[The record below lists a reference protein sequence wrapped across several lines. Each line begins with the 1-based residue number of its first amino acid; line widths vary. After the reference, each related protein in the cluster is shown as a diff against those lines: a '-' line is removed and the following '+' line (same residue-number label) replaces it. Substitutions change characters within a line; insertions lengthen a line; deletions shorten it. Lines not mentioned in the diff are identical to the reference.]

1 MVDLNKVKQL
11 REETAVSLGEC
22 RKALEESDGDIEKAK
37 DILRKMG
44 RNLAEKRV
52 EKEAKSGIIYSYL
65 HSNNKVGVMIE
76 LRCESDFVANS
87 EDFKNL
93 AHELCLQVTAMKP
106 KFIYPEEITEE
117 DLKKE
122 KEIYEEQLKQSGK
135 PQEMIGKIMEGKI
148 EKYKDENSLIKQ
160 VWVKDNSKIIKDL
173 FDETV
178 AKLGEN
184 IKIAKFV
191 RYEI

>member
-1 MVDLNKVKQL
+1 MADLEKVKQL

-22 RKALEESDGDIEKAK
+22 RKALEESAGDLGKAK

-44 RNLAEKRV
+44 RSLAEKRV
-52 EKEAKSGIIYSYL
+52 SKDAKSGIIYSYL

-87 EDFKNL
+87 SDFRNL
-93 AHELCLQVTAMKP
+93 AHEISLQIAAMNP
-106 KFIYPEEITEE
+106 KFIAPEDITEK
-117 DLKKE
+117 DLEKE
-122 KEIYEEQLKQSGK
+122 KEIYEDQLKSSGK
-135 PQEMIGKIMEGKI
+135 PKEMIGKIMEGKI
-148 EKYKDENSLIKQ
+148 NKYKEENSLMTQ
-160 VWVKDNSKIIKDL
+160 AWVKDNTKTIKDL

-178 AKLGEN
+178 AKIGEK
-184 IKIAKFV
+184 IKVSKFV

>member
-1 MVDLNKVKQL
+1 MADLEKVKQL

-22 RKALEESDGDIEKAK
+22 RKALEESAGDLGKAK

-44 RNLAEKRV
+44 RSLAEKRV
-52 EKEAKSGIIYSYL
+52 SRDAKSGIIYSYL

-87 EDFKNL
+87 SDFKNL
-93 AHELCLQVTAMKP
+93 AHEISLQIAAMNP
-106 KFIYPEEITEE
+106 KFIAPEDITEK
-117 DLKKE
+117 DLEKE
-122 KEIYEEQLKQSGK
+122 KEIYEDQLKASGK
-135 PQEMIGKIMEGKI
+135 PKEMIGKIMEGKI
-148 EKYKDENSLIKQ
+148 NKYKEENSLMTQ
-160 VWVKDNSKIIKDL
+160 AWVKDNTKTIKDL

-178 AKLGEN
+178 AKIGEK
-184 IKIAKFV
+184 IKVSKFV

>member
-1 MVDLNKVKQL
+1 MADLEKVKQL

-22 RKALEESDGDIEKAK
+22 RKALEESAGDLGKAK

-44 RNLAEKRV
+44 RSLAEKRV
-52 EKEAKSGIIYSYL
+52 SRDAKSGIIYSYL

-87 EDFKNL
+87 SDFRNL
-93 AHELCLQVTAMKP
+93 AHEISLQIAAMNP
-106 KFIYPEEITEE
+106 KFIAPEDITEK
-117 DLKKE
+117 DLEKE
-122 KEIYEEQLKQSGK
+122 KEIYEDQLKSSGK
-135 PQEMIGKIMEGKI
+135 PKEMIGKIMEGKI
-148 EKYKDENSLIKQ
+148 NKYKEENSLMTQ
-160 VWVKDNSKIIKDL
+160 AWVKDDTKTIKDL

-178 AKLGEN
+178 AKIGEK
-184 IKIAKFV
+184 IKVSKFV